1 MILNGSAVLMTY
13 LFLLADQ
20 IFLNNPKSFK
30 IDISRTLLD
39 LYTQEWNAKATVS
52 SKGKPYF
59 I

>member
-39 LYTQEWNAKATVS
+39 LYTQE
-52 SKGKPYF
+52 
-59 I
+59 